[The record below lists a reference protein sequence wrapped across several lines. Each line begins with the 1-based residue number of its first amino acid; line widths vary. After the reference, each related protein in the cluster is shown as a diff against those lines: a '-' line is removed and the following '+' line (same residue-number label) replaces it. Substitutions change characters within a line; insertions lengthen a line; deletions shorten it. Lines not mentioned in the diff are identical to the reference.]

1 MLCMAMKSSLIYI
14 DSSNHTPVEH
24 GNVIS
29 IKPDGTHVKTVNE
42 DKNIMSAC
50 IIMKQ
55 NDIGCIIVD
64 TMKGDGEPV
73 GMITERDVSKF
84 IPLDKEQNSY
94 SDLLDALSL
103 SLKDLNNDWIE

>member
-1 MLCMAMKSSLIYI
+1 M
-14 DSSNHTPVEH
+14 NP
-24 GNVIS
+24 N
-29 IKPDGTHVKTVNE
+29 VKTVNE

-50 IIMKQ
+50 RIMKQ
-55 NDIGCIIVD
+55 YDIGCIIVD

-73 GMITERDVSKF
+73 GMITERDVVRILSKF

-103 SLKDLNNDWIE
+103 SLKDLNNHWIK